1 MADRVKTVKLLATL
15 RSVAGAKEISVPV
28 GADATVRDLLQ
39 SINRVNPALGARIL
53 EDDGQLKNGFQLVVG
68 GRHVDLLQGLDTPVA
83 DADNLMLIPP
93 VSGG

>member
-15 RSVAGAKEISVPV
+15 RTVAGAKEISVPV

>member
-15 RSVAGAKEISVPV
+15 RSVAGAREIAVPV
-28 GADATVRDLLQ
+28 GADATVRDLLR

-53 EDDGQLKNGFQLVVG
+53 EDDGQLKSGIQLVVG
-68 GRHVDLLQGLDTPVA
+68 GRHIDLLQGLDTPVA

>member
-1 MADRVKTVKLLATL
+1 MTDQVKTVRLLATL
-15 RSVAGAKEISVPV
+15 RTVAGAKEISVPV

>member
-15 RSVAGAKEISVPV
+15 RSVAGAREIAVPV

-39 SINRVNPALGARIL
+39 SINRINPALGARIL
-53 EDDGQLKNGFQLVVG
+53 EDDGQLKSGIQLVVG
-68 GRHVDLLQGLDTPVA
+68 GRHIDLLQGLDTPVA

>member
-15 RSVAGAKEISVPV
+15 RSVAGAKEISVLV

-39 SINRVNPALGARIL
+39 AISQINPALGARIL
-53 EDDGQLKNGFQLVVG
+53 EDDGQLKRGIQLVVG
-68 GRHVDLLQGLDTPVA
+68 GRHIDLLQGLDTPVA